1 MKDVDRLAEV
11 FQALSDPTR
20 LRLLNLIAKG
30 EICVCFLVEALREPQ
45 PKISRHLA
53 YLKRTGM
60 VDTRRDGKWMHY
72 RLSEQLAERERTILD
87 QAIEE
92 VTAIAARDESALERA
107 CCSPRVS
114 RTLKEAPKPD
124 WAAAE

>member
-1 MKDVDRLAEV
+1 MKDVNRLAEV

-20 LRLLNLIAKG
+20 LRLLNLISKG

-53 YLKRTGM
+53 YLKRTGI

-72 RLSEQLAERERTILD
+72 RLSDELPQRERTIVD
-87 QAIEE
+87 QAVDE
-92 VTAIAARDESALERA
+92 VADSTGKDMTALERA

-114 RTLKEAPKPD
+114 RTLKDAPKPD
-124 WAAAE
+124 WAV

>member
-20 LRLLNLIAKG
+20 LRLLHLISRG
-30 EICVCFLVEALREPQ
+30 EICVCFLVEALKEPQ

-53 YLKRTGM
+53 YLKRTGI

-72 RLSEQLAERERTILD
+72 SLAERLPARERAIVS
-87 QAIEE
+87 QAVGE
-92 VTAIAARDESALERA
+92 VSDIAVRDASALERA
-107 CCSPRVS
+107 CCGTRVS
-114 RTLKEAPKPD
+114 QTLKDAPKPD
-124 WAAAE
+124 WAV

>member
-1 MKDVDRLAEV
+1 MKDVERLAEV

-20 LRLLNLIAKG
+20 LRLLNLISRG
-30 EICVCFLVEALREPQ
+30 EICVCFLVEALKEPQ

-53 YLKRTGM
+53 YLKRTGI

-72 RLSEQLAERERTILD
+72 SLAGELSDRDRAIVSSAIDDVAEVASRD
-87 QAIEE
+87 QN
-92 VTAIAARDESALERA
+92 ALERA

-124 WAAAE
+124 WAG

>member
-1 MKDVDRLAEV
+1 MKDVNRLAEV

-20 LRLLNLIAKG
+20 LRLLNLISKG
-30 EICVCFLVEALREPQ
+30 EICVCFLVEALKEPQ

-53 YLKRTGM
+53 YLKRTGI

-72 RLSEQLAERERTILD
+72 SIADDLPDRERSILS
-87 QAIEE
+87 QAIDE
-92 VTAIAARDESALERA
+92 VSELAARDRSALERA

-114 RTLKEAPKPD
+114 RTLKDAPKPD
-124 WAAAE
+124 WAV

>member
-1 MKDVDRLAEV
+1 MKDVDRLAEM

-20 LRLLNLIAKG
+20 LRLLSLISRG

-53 YLKRTGM
+53 YLKKSGL

-72 RLSEQLAERERTILD
+72 RIAEDLGERERAILD
-87 QAIEE
+87 GAVEHT
-92 VTAIAARDESALERA
+92 TAVAVRDQSALERA
-107 CCSPRVS
+107 CCGTRVP
-114 RTLKEAPKPD
+114 RTLRDAPKPE
-124 WAAAE
+124 WAE

>member
-1 MKDVDRLAEV
+1 MKGVERLAEV

-20 LRLLNLIAKG
+20 LRLLNLISRG

-45 PKISRHLA
+45 PKVSRHLA
-53 YLKRTGM
+53 YLKRTGI

-72 RLSEQLAERERTILD
+72 KLSDELPDRERSIVD
-87 QAIEE
+87 QAIDE
-92 VTAIAARDESALERA
+92 VADSVPRDFSALERA
-107 CCSPRVS
+107 CCSPRAP

-124 WAAAE
+124 WAI